1 MSFKQTSLR
10 GLALLL
16 SALMCNVP
24 QSLAAQTASSGTP
37 QASTPGTQNPNA
49 SSPTASPSPAQAQSA
64 TQAPQSQQPPA
75 ASQSTIPD
83 PSQAPLQPVPSN
95 VPDESAVPNAP
106 SAVQQDQTVQK
117 PVTTTLSAPA
127 AQSQRQVNPLGT
139 AAAQEGVTRGGLASK
154 PAGTAIAP
162 AKQRQ
167 VRSVLIKLGLVA
179 AGAAAIG
186 TVVGLSRSTSSVPP
200 GAPR

>member
-1 MSFKQTSLR
+1 MSFKQTGLR
-10 GLALLL
+10 PLAILL
-16 SALMCNVP
+16 SLLMCNVP
-24 QSLAAQTASSGTP
+24 QYLAAQTA
-37 QASTPGTQNPNA
+37 ASASPNTQVTQNPVANA
-49 SSPTASPSPAQAQSA
+49 QTGASAPSQNAA
-64 TQAPQSQQPPA
+64 QAPQTQQPA

-95 VPDESAVPNAP
+95 VPDDQSAAPNAP
-106 SAVQQDQTVQK
+106 SAMQQEQTAQK
-117 PVTTTLSAPA
+117 PVTKTLSAPA
-127 AQSQRQVNPLGT
+127 VQVQRPTIPLGT
-139 AAAQEGVTRGGLASK
+139 ATAQEGVTRGGLASK

>member
-10 GLALLL
+10 GLALFL

-24 QSLAAQTASSGTP
+24 QSLAAQTTSSGVP
-37 QASTPGTQNPNA
+37 QASTQATQNSNSTASSQTGNA
-49 SSPTASPSPAQAQSA
+49 SQAQSA
-64 TQAPQSQQPPA
+64 TQTPQNQQPA

-95 VPDESAVPNAP
+95 VPDETAVPNAP
-106 SAVQQDQTVQK
+106 SAVQQDQTAQK

-127 AQSQRQVNPLGT
+127 AQPQRQVNPMGT
-139 AAAQEGVTRGGLASK
+139 ATAQEGVTRGGLASK

>member
-1 MSFKQTSLR
+1 MSFKQT
-10 GLALLL
+10 GLLPLAILL
-16 SALMCNVP
+16 SLLMCNVP
-24 QSLAAQTASSGTP
+24 QYLAAQTA
-37 QASTPGTQNPNA
+37 AS
-49 SSPTASPSPAQAQSA
+49 ASPQQNTQAAPNPVANAQTGASAPAQNSA
-64 TQAPQSQQPPA
+64 QAPQTQQPA

-95 VPDESAVPNAP
+95 VPDDESAAPNAP
-106 SAVQQDQTVQK
+106 SAVQQDQTAQK
-117 PVTTTLSAPA
+117 PVTKTLSAPA
-127 AQSQRQVNPLGT
+127 VQVQRPTIPLGT
-139 AAAQEGVTRGGLASK
+139 ATAQEGVTRGGLASK

-200 GAPR
+200 GAPK

>member
-1 MSFKQTSLR
+1 MSFKQTGLRALAIWLSL
-10 GLALLL
+10 LI
-16 SALMCNVP
+16 CNAP
-24 QSLAAQTASSGTP
+24 QYLAAQTAGNASP
-37 QASTPGTQNPNA
+37 QQSPPAAQSPA
-49 SSPTASPSPAQAQSA
+49 SSPQAGTSAPAQNAA
-64 TQAPQSQQPPA
+64 QAPQTQSQPST
-75 ASQSTIPD
+75 SQSVIPD

-95 VPDESAVPNAP
+95 VPEDESANGPT
-106 SAVQQDQTVQK
+106 VQQEQSAQK
-117 PVTTTLSAPA
+117 PVTKTLSAPA
-127 AQSQRQVNPLGT
+127 VQVQRPAVPLGT
-139 AAAQEGVTRGGLASK
+139 ATAQEGVTRGGLASK

>member
-1 MSFKQTSLR
+1 MSFKQT
-10 GLALLL
+10 GLLPLAILL
-16 SALMCNVP
+16 SLLMCNVP
-24 QSLAAQTASSGTP
+24 QYLAAQTA
-37 QASTPGTQNPNA
+37 AS
-49 SSPTASPSPAQAQSA
+49 ASPQQNTQAAPNPVANAQTGASAPAQNSA
-64 TQAPQSQQPPA
+64 QAPQTQQPA

-95 VPDESAVPNAP
+95 VPDDESAAPNAP
-106 SAVQQDQTVQK
+106 SAVQQDQTAQK
-117 PVTTTLSAPA
+117 PVTKTLSAPA
-127 AQSQRQVNPLGT
+127 AQVQRPTIPLGT
-139 AAAQEGVTRGGLASK
+139 ATAQEGVTRGGLASK

-200 GAPR
+200 GAPK

>member
-1 MSFKQTSLR
+1 MSFKQT
-10 GLALLL
+10 GLLHLAILL
-16 SALMCNVP
+16 SLLMCNVP
-24 QSLAAQTASSGTP
+24 QYLAAQTA
-37 QASTPGTQNPNA
+37 AS
-49 SSPTASPSPAQAQSA
+49 ASPQQNTQAAPNPVANAQTGASAPAQNSA
-64 TQAPQSQQPPA
+64 QAPQTQQPA

-95 VPDESAVPNAP
+95 VPDDESAAPNAP
-106 SAVQQDQTVQK
+106 SAVQQDQTAQK
-117 PVTTTLSAPA
+117 PVTKTLSAPA
-127 AQSQRQVNPLGT
+127 VQVQRPTIPLGT
-139 AAAQEGVTRGGLASK
+139 ATAQEGVTRGGLASK

-200 GAPR
+200 GAPK

>member
-1 MSFKQTSLR
+1 MSFKQMGLRSL
-10 GLALLL
+10 AIVL
-16 SALMCNVP
+16 SLLMCDAP
-24 QSLAAQTASSGTP
+24 QYLAAQTTNNGAP
-37 QASTPGTQNPNA
+37 QQSTQAAQNQVPDSQA
-49 SSPTASPSPAQAQSA
+49 VSATPAQAQNPA
-64 TQAPQSQQPPA
+64 QPAQNQPPA

-83 PSQAPLQPVPSN
+83 PAQAPLQPVPTN
-95 VPDESAVPNAP
+95 IPDENAAPNAP
-106 SAVQQDQTVQK
+106 SAVQQDQTAQK
-117 PVTTTLSAPA
+117 PVTKTLSTPA
-127 AQSQRQVNPLGT
+127 VQTQTPVIPLGT
-139 AAAQEGVTRGGLASK
+139 ATAQEGVTRGGLASK

-167 VRSVLIKLGLVA
+167 VRSILIKLGLVA

>member
-1 MSFKQTSLR
+1 MSFKQTGLRALAIWLSL
-10 GLALLL
+10 
-16 SALMCNVP
+16 LMCNAP
-24 QSLAAQTASSGTP
+24 QYLAAQTAGNASP
-37 QASTPGTQNPNA
+37 QQSPPAAQSPA
-49 SSPTASPSPAQAQSA
+49 SSPQAGTSAPAQNAAQ
-64 TQAPQSQQPPA
+64 TPQTQSQPST
-75 ASQSTIPD
+75 SQSVIPD

-95 VPDESAVPNAP
+95 VPEDESATPNAP
-106 SAVQQDQTVQK
+106 TVQQDQGAQK
-117 PVTTTLSAPA
+117 PVTKTLSAPA
-127 AQSQRQVNPLGT
+127 VQVQRPAVPLGT
-139 AAAQEGVTRGGLASK
+139 ATAQEGVTRGGLASK